1 MNKILIGALAGLA
14 DLSLLSNA
22 VKTKSE
28 AEWFFNQGHGYGNSY
43 GHGYGHGHGHG
54 HSHMNGFFGSS
65 FFNNLPSFNNNFAP
79 NNQS

>member
-14 DLSLLSNA
+14 DLSLLSNS

-43 GHGYGHGHGHG
+43 GHGYGHSHG
-54 HSHMNGFFGSS
+54 NRFFGSS

-79 NNQS
+79 NNLS